1 MKFHTLKKAFA
12 FVLILTMV
20 FSSSLTVFAAE
31 TSTQM
36 KVQLN
41 GEMID
46 FTDAAPKMVDSR
58 VMIPF
63 RAILEKL
70 DATVEYDEE
79 KETVT
84 AKLGDKNISF
94 AVGNT
99 DLKVTTGEQTESKK
113 MDVAP
118 FVDQKNNRTY
128 VSTRSI
134 AEAFGYS
141 VGWDNANKAVIIIDF
156 DKIFKNA
163 NKDFSYLSMP
173 YTVEYDTEK
182 TYKTTGTLD
191 GNVKIAPPLDV
202 KQTMNVGFSGKL
214 TSLQQRMNAD
224 MTMNMALDMDALFKS
239 QDMTEEEKAALTP
252 LKDALKNIEMQI
264 KMSDSGIMYI
274 KCPMLSNIMGSLGQK
289 IDADTWYK
297 LDMNA
302 MYEEMGMDFQDIMN
316 MSKGFSG
323 NMNLSELLTKFISGT
338 SAIFTVDTYKDVN
351 TMYALAKELA
361 GDAAFKTVGNTHTL
375 TIDKN
380 ALKAVLDK
388 KSGLSKEGLKELQE
402 ADFSCT
408 IQLNELDGKIKDTKV
423 KFSIDSKDISMSMD
437 VSGDAL
443 SSVCN
448 VVMSIPD
455 LMEMTMD
462 MKAESKVSTEKVDT
476 TIPKGANVVDYMKT
490 MESLN

>member
-1 MKFHTLKKAFA
+1 
-12 FVLILTMV
+12 
-20 FSSSLTVFAAE
+20 
-31 TSTQM
+31 
-36 KVQLN
+36 
-41 GEMID
+41 
-46 FTDAAPKMVDSR
+46 
-58 VMIPF
+58 
-63 RAILEKL
+63 
-70 DATVEYDEE
+70 
-79 KETVT
+79 
-84 AKLGDKNISF
+84 
-94 AVGNT
+94 
-99 DLKVTTGEQTESKK
+99 
-113 MDVAP
+113 
-118 FVDQKNNRTY
+118 
-128 VSTRSI
+128 
-134 AEAFGYS
+134 
-141 VGWDNANKAVIIIDF
+141 
-156 DKIFKNA
+156 
-163 NKDFSYLSMP
+163 
-173 YTVEYDTEK
+173 
-182 TYKTTGTLD
+182 
-191 GNVKIAPPLDV
+191 
-202 KQTMNVGFSGKL
+202 
-214 TSLQQRMNAD
+214 
-224 MTMNMALDMDALFKS
+224 
-239 QDMTEEEKAALTP
+239 
-252 LKDALKNIEMQI
+252 
-264 KMSDSGIMYI
+264 
-274 KCPMLSNIMGSLGQK
+274 MLSNIMGSLGQK

-338 SAIFTVDTYKDVN
+338 SANFTVDTYKDVN